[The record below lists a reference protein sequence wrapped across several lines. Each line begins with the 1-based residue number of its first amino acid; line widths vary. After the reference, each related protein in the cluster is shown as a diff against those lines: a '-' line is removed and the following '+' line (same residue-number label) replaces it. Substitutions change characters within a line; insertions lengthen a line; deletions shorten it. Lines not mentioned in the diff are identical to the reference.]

1 MTATPIP
8 EDPTSPA
15 IAGNPG
21 STAAGRPRVSRNSRG
36 SLRVVEAGPALLVE
50 DLGRPGWA
58 HLGVPRSGA
67 LDPEALALA
76 NRLVGNPVETAGLE
90 VLLGGCALEALSSV
104 RLALTGAPMPLRVAG
119 RDVGWGE
126 PVSVQAGELV
136 EIGPAPSG
144 LRGWLALAGGIQ
156 VPEVLGSRST
166 DTLSGLGPPPVAGG
180 DELLVGDAP
189 ATYVAEARAVPAAQ
203 DDGGTV
209 LALRWGPRHGWFTDE
224 ALGRLMSSV
233 YEVSPDSDRVG
244 LRLTAGAAGRLE
256 RSVDDEL
263 ASEGIVLGA
272 VQVPS
277 DGQPLIFLADHPV
290 TGGYPVV
297 GVVDRHD
304 VARCAQLRPGER
316 VRFRLAGGPRLG

>member
-1 MTATPIP
+1 MTA
-8 EDPTSPA
+8 DPDP
-15 IAGNPG
+15 
-21 STAAGRPRVSRNSRG
+21 

-76 NRLVGNPVETAGLE
+76 NRLVGNRAETAGLE
-90 VLLGGCALEALSSV
+90 VLLGGCALEALSSI
-104 RLALTGAPMPLRVAG
+104 RLAVTGAPLPVRVAG

-126 PVSVQAGELV
+126 PVSVHAGELV
-136 EIGPAPSG
+136 EIGPTPSG
-144 LRGWLALAGGIQ
+144 LRGWLAVAGGIQ

-166 DTLSGLGPPPVAGG
+166 DTLSGLGPAPLAPG

-189 ATYVAEARAVPAAQ
+189 ATYVAEAKAVPAARV
-203 DDGGTV
+203 DGDTV
-209 LALRWGPRHGWFTDE
+209 LALRLGPRHGWFTDE
-224 ALGRLMSSV
+224 ALDRLASIAF
-233 YEVSPDSDRVG
+233 EVSPDSDRVG
-244 LRLTAGAAGRLE
+244 LRLVAGAAGRLE
-256 RSVDDEL
+256 RRVDDEL

-297 GVVDRHD
+297 GVVDPHN
-304 VARCAQLRPGER
+304 VSRCAQLRPGVR
-316 VRFRLAGGPRLG
+316 VRFRLTDAPPG